1 MRDLQQD
8 LELTL
13 TNQAEDE
20 VDSVAATVEAE
31 AGSVVVTEEDEVV
44 SAVIEEVEGAVEV
57 ASLREVATEDEE
69 VDEVLPVVAV
79 ALPEVVEV
87 VLVDVE
93 VLAVKV
99 PVPLRLNPTSTLVFS
114 LPR

>member
-1 MRDLQQD
+1 M
-8 LELTL
+8 
-13 TNQAEDE
+13 
-20 VDSVAATVEAE
+20 DSVAATVEAE
-31 AGSVVVTEEDEVV
+31 ADSVVVTEEDEVV

-99 PVPLRLNPTSTLVFS
+99 PVPSRSNPTSTLVFS